1 VSGVVAIGL
10 IRRPHGLKGEVV
22 VTDYTEG
29 AFDPGPG
36 QEVVL
41 LGPHGLQPTV
51 IESWRRKGTGSA
63 AGEPGED
70 VLVKLACAGDRA
82 AAGEYR
88 DWRLAVSPEVLPQAP
103 PDVYYEFELLG
114 LPAETTE
121 GARVGEITEVYRAG
135 PHNVLVIEGG
145 GRRLEVPFV
154 RAHVAEVRPG
164 EKVVIIPY
172 RER

>member
-1 VSGVVAIGL
+1 VSEVVAIGL
-10 IRRPHGLKGEVV
+10 IRRPHGIKGEVV

-41 LGPHGLQPTV
+41 LGPRGLQPTV
-51 IESWRRKGTGSA
+51 VESWRRRGGT
-63 AGEPGED
+63 GED

-121 GARVGEITEVYRAG
+121 GVVVGDVTEIYRAG
-135 PHNVLVIEGG
+135 PHDVLVIEGG
-145 GRRLEVPFV
+145 GHRLEVPFV

-164 EKVVIIPY
+164 EKIIIVPY